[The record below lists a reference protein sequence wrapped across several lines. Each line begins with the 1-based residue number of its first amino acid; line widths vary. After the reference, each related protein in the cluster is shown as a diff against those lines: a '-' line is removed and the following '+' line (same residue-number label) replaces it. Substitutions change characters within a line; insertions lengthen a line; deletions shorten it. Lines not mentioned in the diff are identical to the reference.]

1 MLLLMWRYSWI
12 SSLFMCLALSAF
24 AQKEKAA
31 DSTRGFQRPTGIR
44 LGTDLISLGKTF
56 ANSSFSGWEGNA
68 DVDFGR
74 YYAALDYGFWKR
86 DLPITNG
93 TYQNDGR
100 YLRVGMDINF
110 LLKDPDKNMF
120 FIGFRYARSN
130 FNEQVEYQTSPIEF
144 GDFQMESSNLGAK
157 AGWVELTSGLRV
169 KVWNQFWLGFT
180 GRMKFLPHVNGNPLF
195 ETYEI
200 PGFGQTF
207 KGIYWGFNYQAF
219 WRIPFK
225 NSK

>member
-1 MLLLMWRYSWI
+1 MSIWRYLLS
-12 SSLFMCLALSAF
+12 SAF
-24 AQKEKAA
+24 VLMIVGHTIGQTKNNPK

-44 LGTDLISLGKTF
+44 FGTDLISLGKNFT
-56 ANSSFSGWEGNA
+56 NSSLSGWEANA

-74 YYAALDYGFWKR
+74 YYAALDYGSWSR
-86 DLPITNG
+86 DQPITNG
-93 TYQNDGR
+93 TYKNDGR
-100 YLRVGMDINF
+100 YLRIGLDINF

-130 FNEQVEYQTSPIEF
+130 FNEHVVYQTSAIDF

-157 AGWVELTSGLRV
+157 AGWVELTTGLRV
-169 KVWNQFWLGFT
+169 KVWKQFWMGYT
-180 GRMKFLPHVNGNPLF
+180 ARMKFLPSINGNPAF

-219 WRIPFK
+219 WQIPFK